1 MLWTLEKLRKTI
13 FCYKMIN
20 LLLRE
25 LKFSV
30 NMYFSYTERFVS
42 AKVEKVLWLQRND
55 KKVTLLLIY
64 HISGFIA
71 HGFPP
76 WLFHINLNIYLINI
90 WLQPWVFVRTVVIF
104 IDYTLQHLISNKKI
118 TNHSIGFL
126 QVCWSLKKAKA
137 LEQEKTILWH
147 FVYIWLFHLFLCCI
161 IFYSHLRS
169 FLKG

>member
-1 MLWTLEKLRKTI
+1 MDIGKIEKNNFLLQNDQFFTKGVKIFRKHVFQLSWKAWI
-13 FCYKMIN
+13 
-20 LLLRE
+20 
-25 LKFSV
+25 
-30 NMYFSYTERFVS
+30 
-42 AKVEKVLWLQRND
+42 KVEKVLSLQRND

-76 WLFHINLNIYLINI
+76 WLFHINLSIYLINI